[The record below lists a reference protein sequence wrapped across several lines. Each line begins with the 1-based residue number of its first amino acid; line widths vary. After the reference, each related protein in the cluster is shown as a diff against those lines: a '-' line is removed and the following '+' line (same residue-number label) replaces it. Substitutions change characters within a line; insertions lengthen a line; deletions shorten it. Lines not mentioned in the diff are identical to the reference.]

1 MLLLLNFPL
10 SHLGLIP
17 GALILI
23 GPLQLAMNLMTISV
37 GYLAVQA
44 FPDKAMLIWTAIF
57 F

>member
-17 GALILI
+17 GSLILI

-37 GYLAVQA
+37 GYLLVQA
-44 FPDKAMLIWTAIF
+44 FPDKVYLIWTALLF
-57 F
+57 